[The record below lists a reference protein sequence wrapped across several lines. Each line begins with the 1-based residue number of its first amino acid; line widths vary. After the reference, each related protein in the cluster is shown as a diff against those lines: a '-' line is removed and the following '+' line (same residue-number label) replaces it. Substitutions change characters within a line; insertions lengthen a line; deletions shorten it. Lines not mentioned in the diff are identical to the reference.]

1 MDNKIRPKASKTINL
16 YAVNCR
22 FQYMS
27 HIGKKTMCGKSG
39 SAGDSGGFVEKKW

>member
-27 HIGKKTMCGKSG
+27 HIGKKNYVREKHG
-39 SAGDSGGFVEKKW
+39 SFI